1 MYFFI
6 EDGDLLEKHN
16 TIWDKVSADIKQKF
30 DSEPVY
36 NKIFLKTKIK
46 SHGDEVSDFY
56 DKKIPKVDSNHTCL
70 EVINLDSALNKDGN
84 YYPQVFLKE
93 CKEVIR
99 HIIDELEISSRK
111 IILLTIQSFVKGT
124 IFAKNTLKQRF
135 PLSLKFAH
143 PSSARIQ
150 ILKSNL
156 SIADML
162 YNGHLVIADTVLR
175 NRPNRGQTL
184 IEKPLYR
191 GHFYSGHLL

>member
-70 EVINLDSALNKDGN
+70 EVISLDSTLNKDGN

-99 HIIDELEISSRK
+99 HIIDDLESSSRK

-124 IFAKNTLKQRF
+124 IFAKNTLK
-135 PLSLKFAH
+135 
-143 PSSARIQ
+143 
-150 ILKSNL
+150 
-156 SIADML
+156 
-162 YNGHLVIADTVLR
+162 
-175 NRPNRGQTL
+175 
-184 IEKPLYR
+184 
-191 GHFYSGHLL
+191 

>member
-30 DSEPVY
+30 DSEAVY

-70 EVINLDSALNKDGN
+70 EVISLDSALNKDGN

-99 HIIDELEISSRK
+99 HIIDDLESSSRK

-124 IFAKNTLKQRF
+124 IFAKNTLK
-135 PLSLKFAH
+135 
-143 PSSARIQ
+143 
-150 ILKSNL
+150 
-156 SIADML
+156 
-162 YNGHLVIADTVLR
+162 
-175 NRPNRGQTL
+175 
-184 IEKPLYR
+184 
-191 GHFYSGHLL
+191 

>member
-70 EVINLDSALNKDGN
+70 EIISLDSALNKDGN

-99 HIIDELEISSRK
+99 HIIDDLESSSRK

-124 IFAKNTLKQRF
+124 IFAKNTVK
-135 PLSLKFAH
+135 
-143 PSSARIQ
+143 
-150 ILKSNL
+150 
-156 SIADML
+156 
-162 YNGHLVIADTVLR
+162 
-175 NRPNRGQTL
+175 
-184 IEKPLYR
+184 
-191 GHFYSGHLL
+191 